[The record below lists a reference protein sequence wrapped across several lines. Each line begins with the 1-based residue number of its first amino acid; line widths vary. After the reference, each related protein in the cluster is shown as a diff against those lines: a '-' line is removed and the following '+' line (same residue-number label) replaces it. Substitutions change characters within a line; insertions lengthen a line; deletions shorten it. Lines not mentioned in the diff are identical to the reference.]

1 MFSESNRTKNYVV
14 RLTPEEYQA
23 VKKAAALKGVTL
35 ATYFRQ
41 AVYSQVKQDIP
52 ELVPNP
58 Q

>member
-52 ELVPNP
+52 ELVTNT
-58 Q
+58 